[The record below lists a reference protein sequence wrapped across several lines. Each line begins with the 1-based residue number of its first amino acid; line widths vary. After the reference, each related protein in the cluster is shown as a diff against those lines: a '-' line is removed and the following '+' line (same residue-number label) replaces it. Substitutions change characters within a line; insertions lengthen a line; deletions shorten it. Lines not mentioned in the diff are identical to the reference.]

1 MALVTLCPGCGTT
14 FRVNAVQLQ
23 AHSGEVRCGR
33 CHRLFNGFATLITV
47 NESEIEYPTR
57 SHEQPQHQPEAHSI
71 HEQVFSAENLA
82 GMTHANDES
91 EPKIDSDWNQKDIED
106 VDHYE
111 ASNTFFD
118 EKKPADPSRD
128 RWALASVF
136 LLLLLIGQIAHSYR
150 TELTIIAPAS
160 RPYLERY
167 CAMMACTV
175 PYPQDINQLGIESS
189 ELQKKPVRQGEVTT
203 LVATLRN
210 LAPFP
215 QALPAI
221 QLSLLDEQNQLIAS
235 RIFIPQDY
243 LQADNAMLAFF
254 ESMHEIEIK
263 LDFDSSNLNALG
275 YRLQLLYL

>member
-57 SHEQPQHQPEAHSI
+57 SHEQPQHQSAAHSV
-71 HEQVFSAENLA
+71 HEKASSTESLA
-82 GMTHANDES
+82 GMSHTNDEPG
-91 EPKIDSDWNQKDIED
+91 PKSDPDWNQKDIED
-106 VDHYE
+106 VDHFE
-111 ASNTFFD
+111 ISKTFFD
-118 EKKPADPSRD
+118 EEKTIDSSRS

-136 LLLLLIGQIAHSYR
+136 LLLLLMWQIAHSYR

-175 PYPQDINQLGIESS
+175 PYPQDINLLGIESS
-189 ELQKKPVRQGEVTT
+189 ELQKKPARQGEVTT
-203 LVATLRN
+203 LIATLRN
-210 LAPFP
+210 HASFP
-215 QALPAI
+215 QVLPDI
-221 QLSLLDEQNQLIAS
+221 QLSLLDAQNQLIAS
-235 RIFIPQDY
+235 RIFTPQDY
-243 LQADNAMLAFF
+243 LQADNATLAFF